1 VLAYQPE
8 DLHQLFAARVN
19 ARDVDGLVELYEPDA
34 VTYDLQG
41 NRHEGAEALRAMLTG
56 LVSIVDHIE
65 GETRKVTVHDDLALL
80 SGGWRATGTGPDG
93 QPAALTGTNA
103 EIARRQPDGSW
114 RFVIDDPTG
123 GAA

>member
-1 VLAYQPE
+1 
-8 DLHQLFAARVN
+8 
-19 ARDVDGLVELYEPDA
+19 
-34 VTYDLQG
+34 
-41 NRHEGAEALRAMLTG
+41 MLTG

-65 GETRKVTVHDDLALL
+65 GETRRVTVRDDLALL

-93 QPAALTGTNA
+93 QPAALTGTNT